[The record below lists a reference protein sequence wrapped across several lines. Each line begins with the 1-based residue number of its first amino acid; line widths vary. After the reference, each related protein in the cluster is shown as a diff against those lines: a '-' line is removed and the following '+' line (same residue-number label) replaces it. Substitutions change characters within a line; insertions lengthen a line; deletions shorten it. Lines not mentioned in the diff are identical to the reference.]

1 METQMTHVTSR
12 RAATVV
18 AAPAAAITA
27 WALTRLIGVDLVLK
41 SGHGTVGP
49 ADVVTSALV
58 AALAGWLIVRWV
70 ERRSA
75 QPQRLW
81 VLIGST
87 VLGASLIGPSWLADG
102 ASAVALISL
111 HVVTAVVV
119 IGGFAATLPARCGF
133 EAVPRSGTI
142 PG

>member
-1 METQMTHVTSR
+1 MTHLRSR

-18 AAPAAAITA
+18 AAPVAALAA
-27 WALTRLIGVDLVLK
+27 WGLIRLAGTDLVLK

-49 ADVVTSALV
+49 AGVVTTALV
-58 AALAGWLIVRWV
+58 AALAGWLVVRLV
-70 ERRSA
+70 ERASA

-87 VLGASLIGPSWLADG
+87 ALGASLIGPSWLADG

-133 EAVPRSGTI
+133 GAAPRSGTI
-142 PG
+142 PA